1 MKKIIYIS
9 TFLPSKKS
17 NFPSAGSNT
26 TLNNIKNLHENGYKV
41 NFCALV
47 NSKEYESKEYYKN
60 ECIENLII
68 FKIPIWKKLIN
79 LIWNF
84 KIPILCSVRYD
95 KRIKNFLKENLQ
107 NYDVVIIDFTQ
118 NINYLKD
125 IKGIKKILIEHD
137 ISFQAFERKMN
148 SEKNY
153 LKKLFYKFEYKRL
166 KKYEEA
172 MIEKF
177 DLVIVQNR
185 KDYKLVEGKNKN
197 IKILKPFFNK
207 FPMISKNIDK
217 KINIGFFGAMNR
229 SENEEAVIFFLDKVW
244 RKIQRGNMY
253 FYIIGANPSEKLKRV
268 VNNYSNIILTGFVEK
283 VEEYFSILDIGII
296 PLLRGAG
303 IKIKTVEMLYYEIP
317 VVSTEIGVEGILIE
331 NEEDYLL
338 ANNDK
343 EFIKGINLLI
353 ENKKLY
359 KEIKNNLK
367 EKKENLTTGKTISEL
382 LKFWENEH
390 DNTI

>member
-1 MKKIIYIS
+1 MKKILYIS

-26 TLNNIKNLHENGYKV
+26 TLNNIKNLHENGYKID
-41 NFCALV
+41 FCALV
-47 NSKEYESKEYYKN
+47 NSKEYKSKEYYKN

-68 FKIPIWKKLIN
+68 FKISIWKKLIN

-95 KRIKNFLKENLQ
+95 KRIKNYLKENLQ
-107 NYDVVIIDFTQ
+107 NYDMVIIDFTQ
-118 NINYLKD
+118 NIHYLKD
-125 IKGIKKILIEHD
+125 IKGVKKVLIEHD

-148 SEKNY
+148 NEKNY
-153 LKKLFYKFEYKRL
+153 LKKLFYKLEYKRL
-166 KKYEEA
+166 KKYEER
-172 MIEKF
+172 MIRKF
-177 DLVIVQNR
+177 DIVIVQNQ
-185 KDYKLVEGKNKN
+185 KDFELIEKENKN

-207 FPMISKNIDK
+207 FPIVSKTIDE

-244 RKIQRGNMY
+244 KKIQRGNIY

-268 VNNYSNIILTGFVEK
+268 ISNYSNVILTGFIEK
-283 VEEYFSILDIGII
+283 AEEYFSILDIGVI

-303 IKIKTVEMLYYEIP
+303 IKIKTVEMLYSEIP

-331 NEEDYLL
+331 NEEDYLM

-343 EFIKGINLLI
+343 EFIEKILLLIKDKILYERIKINLKIKKNSLIKGEEI
-353 ENKKLY
+353 ENL
-359 KEIKNNLK
+359 I
-367 EKKENLTTGKTISEL
+367 
-382 LKFWENEH
+382 
-390 DNTI
+390 

>member
-26 TLNNIKNLHENGYKV
+26 TLNNIKNLHENGYKID
-41 NFCALV
+41 FCALV
-47 NSKEYESKEYYKN
+47 NSKEYKSKEYYKN

-68 FKIPIWKKLIN
+68 FKISIWKKLIN

-95 KRIKNFLKENLQ
+95 KRIKNYLKENLQ
-107 NYDVVIIDFTQ
+107 NYDMVIIDFTQ
-118 NINYLKD
+118 NIHYLKD
-125 IKGIKKILIEHD
+125 IKGVKKVLIEHD

-148 SEKNY
+148 NEKNY

-166 KKYEEA
+166 KKYEEG
-172 MIEKF
+172 MIRKF
-177 DLVIVQNR
+177 DIVIVQNQ
-185 KDYKLVEGKNKN
+185 KDFELIEKENKN

-207 FPMISKNIDK
+207 FPIVSKNIDE

-244 RKIQRGNMY
+244 KKIQRGNIY

-268 VNNYSNIILTGFVEK
+268 ISNYSNVILTGFIEK
-283 VEEYFSILDIGII
+283 AEEYFSILDIGVI

-303 IKIKTVEMLYYEIP
+303 IKIKTVEMLYSEIP

-331 NEEDYLL
+331 NEEDYLM

-343 EFIKGINLLI
+343 EFIEKILLLIKDKILYERIKINLKIKKNSLIKGEEI
-353 ENKKLY
+353 ENL
-359 KEIKNNLK
+359 I
-367 EKKENLTTGKTISEL
+367 
-382 LKFWENEH
+382 
-390 DNTI
+390 

>member
-26 TLNNIKNLHENGYKV
+26 TLNNIKNLHENGYKID
-41 NFCALV
+41 FCALV
-47 NSKEYESKEYYKN
+47 NSKEYKSKEYYKN

-68 FKIPIWKKLIN
+68 FKISIWKKLIN

-95 KRIKNFLKENLQ
+95 KRIKNYLKENLQ
-107 NYDVVIIDFTQ
+107 NYDMVIIDFTQ
-118 NINYLKD
+118 NIHYLKD
-125 IKGIKKILIEHD
+125 IKGVKKVLIEHD

-148 SEKNY
+148 NEKNY

-166 KKYEEA
+166 KKYEEG
-172 MIEKF
+172 MIRKF
-177 DLVIVQNR
+177 DIVIVQNQ
-185 KDYKLVEGKNKN
+185 KDFELIEKENKN

-207 FPMISKNIDK
+207 FPIVSKNIDE

-244 RKIQRGNMY
+244 KKIQRGNIY

-268 VNNYSNIILTGFVEK
+268 ISNYSNVILTGFIEK
-283 VEEYFSILDIGII
+283 AEEYFSILDIGVI

-303 IKIKTVEMLYYEIP
+303 IKIKTVEMLYSEIP
-317 VVSTEIGVEGILIE
+317 VVSTEIGFEGILIE
-331 NEEDYLL
+331 NEEDYLM

-343 EFIKGINLLI
+343 EFIEKILLLIKDKILYERIKINLKIKKNSLIKGEEI
-353 ENKKLY
+353 ENL
-359 KEIKNNLK
+359 I
-367 EKKENLTTGKTISEL
+367 
-382 LKFWENEH
+382 
-390 DNTI
+390 

>member
-1 MKKIIYIS
+1 MKKILYIS

-26 TLNNIKNLHENGYKV
+26 TLNNIKNLHENGYKID
-41 NFCALV
+41 FCALV
-47 NSKEYESKEYYKN
+47 NSKEYKSKEYYKN

-68 FKIPIWKKLIN
+68 FKISIWKKLIN

-95 KRIKNFLKENLQ
+95 KRIKNYLKENLQ
-107 NYDVVIIDFTQ
+107 NYDMVIIDFTQ
-118 NINYLKD
+118 NIHYLKD
-125 IKGIKKILIEHD
+125 IKGVKKVLIEHD

-148 SEKNY
+148 NEKNY

-166 KKYEEA
+166 KKYEER
-172 MIEKF
+172 MIRKF
-177 DLVIVQNR
+177 DIVIVQNQ
-185 KDYKLVEGKNKN
+185 KDFELIEKENKN

-207 FPMISKNIDK
+207 FPIVSKTIDE

-244 RKIQRGNMY
+244 KKIQRGNIY

-268 VNNYSNIILTGFVEK
+268 ISNYSNVILTGFIEK
-283 VEEYFSILDIGII
+283 AEEYFSILDIGVI

-303 IKIKTVEMLYYEIP
+303 IKIKTVEMLYSEIP

-331 NEEDYLL
+331 NEEDYLM

-343 EFIKGINLLI
+343 EFIEKILLLIKDKILYERIKINLKIKKNSLIKGEEI
-353 ENKKLY
+353 ENL
-359 KEIKNNLK
+359 I
-367 EKKENLTTGKTISEL
+367 
-382 LKFWENEH
+382 
-390 DNTI
+390 